1 MGKKEKVVDL
11 KQKQTKITD
20 EQLKKVQDTISGINR
35 SQLEIGNLETTKHE
49 IMHRIA
55 GLRDDLTLLQDEFK
69 KAYGTYDININDGV
83 INYPPENDETD
94 T

>member
-55 GLRDDLTLLQDEFK
+55 GLRDELTLLQDEFK

>member
-55 GLRDDLTLLQDEFK
+55 GLRDELTLLQDEFK

-83 INYPPENDETD
+83 INYTPENDETD

>member
-35 SQLEIGNLETTKHE
+35 SQLEIRNL
-49 IMHRIA
+49 
-55 GLRDDLTLLQDEFK
+55 
-69 KAYGTYDININDGV
+69 
-83 INYPPENDETD
+83 
-94 T
+94 